1 MNDLNKYS
9 DKELFKIR
17 NEMSEV
23 LEHNHNK
30 IIKYNDMNRVFKKVN
45 IYKKEDDKQVVNLV

>member
-9 DKELFKIR
+9 DKELFDMR
-17 NEMSEV
+17 NEMSKV

-30 IIKYNDMNRVFKKVN
+30 IIQYNDMNRVFKKVN
-45 IYKKEDDKQVVNLV
+45 IYKKEDDKQVVKLV

>member
-1 MNDLNKYS
+1 
-9 DKELFKIR
+9 
-17 NEMSEV
+17 MSEV
-23 LEHNHNK
+23 LEKNHNK